1 MVRIPIPDR
10 ANLSKAGGTGMV
22 VRSQE
27 TTQAGRQAGRHAGEK
42 GGGNSR
48 EERERSRGERG
59 EGSRPGRQR
68 QARATGQHSTGPK
81 AWQAG
86 IGELESG
93 SKLRSAV

>member
-27 TTQAGRQAGRHAGEK
+27 TTQAGRQAGTHAGEK

-59 EGSRPGRQR
+59 AGQAGKDKHERLGSTAQGRKHGRQ
-68 QARATGQHSTGPK
+68 A
-81 AWQAG
+81 
-86 IGELESG
+86 LES
-93 SKLRSAV
+93 